1 MGMYVAWFN
10 SRFIKEL
17 EKREVGEMGKRGGGK
32 RQGREGRGMERE
44 EYICGYGLSR
54 LEGDLN
60 ITPWQWEGIGEI

>member
-1 MGMYVAWFN
+1 MGTYVAWLS
-10 SRFIKEL
+10 SRFVKEL
-17 EKREVGEMGKRGGGK
+17 EKREVEGMGKRG
-32 RQGREGRGMERE
+32 RERGEGERRGMERE